1 MKVSFEYCYC
11 SHESGSLDDEENITS
26 SSSSVDSDRKDSMYN
41 DIHKA
46 AGDF

>member
-11 SHESGSLDDEENITS
+11 SYEGESLAAEENITS
-26 SSSSVDSDRKDSMYN
+26 SSSTIASDGKDSMHN
-41 DIHKA
+41 DTHEA